1 MRDLNYE
8 LKQFCQR
15 NRDGSYATQVARE
28 RILAEVA
35 DRTRECRG
43 GKRPAAL
50 RLRRSRFFLLRS
62 LTALDDGAT
71 ISR

>member
-1 MRDLNYE
+1 MQDLNYE
-8 LKQFCQR
+8 LKQLCQR

-35 DRTRECRG
+35 DRTRERRG

-50 RLRRSRFFLLRS
+50 RLRRSRFFPLQS
-62 LTALDDGAT
+62 LTGV
-71 ISR
+71 RP